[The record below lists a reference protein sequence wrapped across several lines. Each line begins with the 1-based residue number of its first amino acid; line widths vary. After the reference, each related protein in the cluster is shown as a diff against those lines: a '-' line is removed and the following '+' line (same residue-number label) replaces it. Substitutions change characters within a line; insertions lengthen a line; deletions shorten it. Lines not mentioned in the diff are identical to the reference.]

1 MDQQLITAINL
12 EIKWGRNHSARLPH
26 DFIKIH
32 HHQVLEH
39 NLKAV
44 IVMPKCKTIASPRFE
59 TYLPS
64 LAWRKLP
71 KAVDCVECQANNDCV

>member
-44 IVMPKCKTIASPRFE
+44 IVMPKCKTIASPR
-59 TYLPS
+59 
-64 LAWRKLP
+64 KLP
-71 KAVDCVECQANNDCV
+71 KAVDCVECQANDDCV